1 MSSASLLTS
10 LLQYKAW
17 ANQELFTELQR
28 LDPLTQHSELHAAL
42 RILNHIHVVE

>member
-17 ANQELFTELQR
+17 ANQELIDEMRAMTDMVVKR
-28 LDPLTQHSELHAAL
+28 VYSE
-42 RILNHIHVVE
+42 RNN